1 MTLAIA
7 HSPHT
12 ERHLAPDDSAIKQI
26 RQTLSK
32 SPSRGPAFRLVTSK
46 TSSPSQSPQSESFPS
61 DASATLFSLS
71 AKKRK
76 QTLRHTSPMRTLR
89 DSLSTQRSLSKR
101 ILQDS
106 SDHGN
111 AGSQPMTRANSSN
124 DMQISSDENMLA
136 PHHALGR
143 REKPTFFDIS
153 KSSPLKRSEADSDMA
168 MAASPSAK
176 RRSVHGSFFAQ
187 DVGSPERK
195 HVFEET
201 GDISRPT
208 LQYSPVFRRSNSL
221 RKTPLSPRFDTL
233 PAIKSRPSVGNAWDI
248 QAAKARNRL
257 SLEFPLP
264 DSNSEGPFSIDVSA
278 QPHKELAN
286 LGKLTLPPRHPLS
299 RTITQSSFGSDI
311 AEDSPTHAP
320 VRHLGEFARTVPEF
334 TRSLPVGAARPEKL
348 SQEESNFATPM
359 NYKLAKPHPAAFM
372 STGLISKRNRNLTN
386 EQLDS
391 VTNIG
396 DIPDTPCKRPPTVPT
411 PIAAP
416 TPNINLLKARAARQT
431 FHSFGTPSTP
441 FNPQKST
448 SSTGFGSTVFGN
460 DFNQGPSRRGSFV
473 EEAPKSPVTN
483 FVNDNPPTP
492 TKQAQVSD
500 VMNFEKPAV
509 EDEFAV
515 MDSKSIL
522 IPEIK
527 IARVGGLDDSCL
539 TSPSPKLRFGGLASF
554 SKRDIRGEM
563 HRPSR
568 LTSVSTP
575 LPENFAKPFSA
586 ASPVV
591 NASTTPASMMAPPD
605 PSSLSIS
612 GHFVSRPSLNDS
624 LTVNL
629 PATPTTTRD
638 SLGKFSS
645 FGASVTPSHHSAPF
659 NVDPGVTSR
668 FDKVEP
674 LSTGEFSQVWRVYSF
689 KKPATNKAF
698 SRRDSKSTTDASVW
712 VVKKAKKPYI
722 GPRDRI
728 RRLQEAEILK
738 TLGSAE
744 HTLWYLDHWEYQD
757 HLYIQTEYCEEGT
770 LHSFLL
776 RAGQSARLDDFRIW
790 KIMLEISKGIRH
802 IHDSGFIHLDIKPA
816 NVLVTF
822 EGVLKIGDFGMASTW
837 PAPPNIDGE
846 GDREYIGPE
855 ILMGQFDKPA
865 DIFAFGLMMLEIA
878 GNVMLPDNG
887 TAWQR
892 LRSGDMSDVPS
903 LTSSSDISNISR
915 DLAGNPIDSPAES
928 VIQTETS
935 LTGFDFGFGT
945 ELPESSKGCRFG
957 ELKSP
962 PEFMTNA
969 THSSALD
976 KMVRWMIS
984 PEPGHRPTVHELLG
998 AEGVRWVE
1006 ARRRAGAT
1014 IFEGNYGPADEVLNH
1029 DSEMID
1035 V

>member
-1 MTLAIA
+1 MKMTLALA

-12 ERHLAPDDSAIKQI
+12 ERHLAPDDSAISQI

-32 SPSRGPAFRLVTSK
+32 SPSRGPTFRLVTSK

-61 DASATLFSLS
+61 NASATLFPLS

-111 AGSQPMTRANSSN
+111 AVSQPMSRATSSN

-136 PHHALGR
+136 PYHALGR

-153 KSSPLKRSEADSDMA
+153 RSSPLKRSEADSDMA

-176 RRSVHGSFFAQ
+176 RRSIHGSFFAQ
-187 DVGSPERK
+187 DLDSPERK
-195 HVFEET
+195 HMSEET
-201 GDISRPT
+201 GDISRST
-208 LQYSPVFRRSNSL
+208 LQYSPIPRRGNSL

-264 DSNSEGPFSIDVSA
+264 DSNSEGPFSIDVSV

-320 VRHLGEFARTVPEF
+320 VRHLGEFTRPFPEF
-334 TRSLPVGAARPEKL
+334 TRSLPVGAARPEKA
-348 SQEESNFATPM
+348 SQDSEESSFATPV

-372 STGLISKRNRNLTN
+372 STGLISKRNRNLTI

-391 VTNIG
+391 VTSTRNM
-396 DIPDTPCKRPPTVPT
+396 PDTPCKRSMATPL

-416 TPNINLLKARAARQT
+416 TPDINLVKARAGRQT

-441 FNPQKST
+441 FNPRKST
-448 SSTGFGSTVFGN
+448 STTGLGSTVFGN

-473 EEAPKSPVTN
+473 ADNIEEALPKSPITN
-483 FVNDNPPTP
+483 FHNRNGTLFDNPPTP
-492 TKQAQVSD
+492 TKQAQATS
-500 VMNFEKPAV
+500 FENTAG

-527 IARVGGLDDSCL
+527 IARVGGGLDESCL
-539 TSPSPKLRFGGLASF
+539 TSPSPKLRFKDLDRVTSF
-554 SKRDIRGEM
+554 SKRNIRGEM

-575 LPENFAKPFSA
+575 LPENFTKPSFT
-586 ASPVV
+586 VV
-591 NASTTPASMMAPPD
+591 NASTTTTTPASTMAPPD

-612 GHFVSRPSLNDS
+612 GHGEGPFSRPSLNDS
-624 LTVNL
+624 LAVNL
-629 PATPTTTRD
+629 PATPTATRD

-645 FGASVTPSHHSAPF
+645 FGASVTPNHHSAPF
-659 NVDPGVTSR
+659 NVDPGITSR
-668 FDKVEP
+668 FDKAEP
-674 LSTGEFSQVWRVYSF
+674 LSKGEFSQVWRVFSF
-689 KKPATNKAF
+689 KEPAKAF
-698 SRRDSKSTTDASVW
+698 PRRDSKSTADASVW
-712 VVKKAKKPYI
+712 AVKKAKKAYI

-744 HTLWYLDHWEYQD
+744 HTIQYFDHWEYLD

-770 LHSFLL
+770 LYSFLL

-790 KIMLEISKGIRH
+790 KIMLEISKVCCVFG
-802 IHDSGFIHLDIKPA
+802 HL
-816 NVLVTF
+816 V
-822 EGVLKIGDFGMASTW
+822 
-837 PAPPNIDGE
+837 
-846 GDREYIGPE
+846 
-855 ILMGQFDKPA
+855 
-865 DIFAFGLMMLEIA
+865 
-878 GNVMLPDNG
+878 
-887 TAWQR
+887 
-892 LRSGDMSDVPS
+892 
-903 LTSSSDISNISR
+903 
-915 DLAGNPIDSPAES
+915 
-928 VIQTETS
+928 
-935 LTGFDFGFGT
+935 
-945 ELPESSKGCRFG
+945 
-957 ELKSP
+957 
-962 PEFMTNA
+962 
-969 THSSALD
+969 
-976 KMVRWMIS
+976 
-984 PEPGHRPTVHELLG
+984 
-998 AEGVRWVE
+998 
-1006 ARRRAGAT
+1006 
-1014 IFEGNYGPADEVLNH
+1014 
-1029 DSEMID
+1029 
-1035 V
+1035 